1 MKQEQEQAI
10 KDVRVILNRH
20 FDAWIVNYKI
30 KDENLRSQISHDWHG
45 DITDVIGLNRIA
57 EQRVLESYFS
67 RKDPNA

>member
-10 KDVRVILNRH
+10 RDVRIILNRH

-67 RKDPNA
+67 RKDHNA

>member
-10 KDVRVILNRH
+10 RDVRIILNRH

-30 KDENLRSQISHDWHG
+30 KDENIRSQISHDWHG

-67 RKDPNA
+67 RKDHNA